1 MSKPMPYEIIQYYDN
16 MKNINLENF
25 FGFCAEHS

>member
-1 MSKPMPYEIIQYYDN
+1 

-25 FGFCAEHS
+25 LNINYYPIIKILTFYQGNKV